1 MTVAEL
7 RQKLADFPDDLPV
20 VITCEFGY
28 EPATTVESI
37 ILEVR
42 RGVVIDTDGTPH
54 LLIAGF

>member
-20 VITCEFGY
+20 VITWEFGY

-37 ILEVR
+37 TLR
-42 RGVVIDTDGTPH
+42 HGAVVDKDGTPH